1 MVKESQ
7 EGPEHMD
14 VHATCP
20 ALDSLLRAARTGRV
34 GGDAGMRHSNEDSMK
49 RKRNKLPS
57 WGVNSG

>member
-1 MVKESQ
+1 VVKESQ

-34 GGDAGMRHSNEDSMK
+34 GGDPGMRHSDEDSMK

>member
-1 MVKESQ
+1 VVKESQ

-34 GGDAGMRHSNEDSMK
+34 GMRHSDDSMK

-57 WGVNSG
+57 WGVNFG